1 MIKHTQLNLYA
12 FKEAIKNTESFIKI
26 GNSSIQA
33 LYLKNKVLDRMY
45 DNYQQALK
53 YGIEYLKQKPTLQIR
68 DVNIIDEILNK

>member
-1 MIKHTQLNLYA
+1 MTVEPKQLKDL
-12 FKEAIKNTESFIKI
+12 
-26 GNSSIQA
+26 QA
-33 LYLKNKVLDRMY
+33 REEKLVQRMYKYKTLYLKNKVLDRMY